1 MKKDNEMSFFL
12 EMKKYPILWVP
23 YERTWIK
30 KKKRERKNEKMRT
43 ALYRIRGDK
52 ETDFGTVTKRINS
65 CDIPEMM
72 KTGWS
77 T

>member
-1 MKKDNEMSFFL
+1 MREHEF
-12 EMKKYPILWVP
+12 
-23 YERTWIK
+23 K

-65 CDIPEMM
+65 YGIPEMM
-72 KTGWS
+72 KTG
-77 T
+77 